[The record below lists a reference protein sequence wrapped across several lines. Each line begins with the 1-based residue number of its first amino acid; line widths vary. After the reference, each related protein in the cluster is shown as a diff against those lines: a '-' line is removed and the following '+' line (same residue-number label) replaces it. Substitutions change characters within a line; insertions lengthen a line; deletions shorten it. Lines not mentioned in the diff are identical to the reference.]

1 MSRRHWLALA
11 LTLIVAQPAIAFD
24 LSAFELFLQE
34 NQHLT
39 AQDLLD
45 RHEPYPHYTRDLG
58 INTSGTILLQEVIDR
73 FHLTQDEL
81 ALLSENG
88 FVISERLAFDSY
100 GEGLNQVWHA
110 DLPIFVSSDL
120 ILHTMHVSFADV
132 FKSIEQEFVAP
143 ALSTAL
149 ESAHFAWPDLVVA
162 NDDDPMMVDCLDD
175 LDVWLTTARSLI
187 TGTVVP
193 AASAENSAFVREI
206 LGAIEGMQPQPL
218 PLFNDVPRLIDFSQ
232 FQVRG
237 YYGETEELQRYFR
250 CMMWL
255 GRVDFRLSP
264 PPDIV
269 PPISVQREIVDTFLV
284 RELLEMSGARAA
296 LGDIDALLRAVV
308 GDSDNTTLAHL
319 DQIAGD
325 LGLTAARE
333 LWNPAILSQ
342 FEAILDSDTYQPQ
355 AINSR
360 ILMKNPLDPE
370 PLQLAYAFLMLG
382 QRFTIDSHVL
392 GNVVYDRVPMPP
404 FRGLPNPLDVL
415 YALGN
420 DDVVPLLEEDLEY
433 YGYAPNLG
441 ALRYLVDS
449 YGEEFWSANLYNHW
463 LSAIRSLNRSGM
475 QQGVPDFM
483 RTGAWQQKQ
492 MQTQLTSWT
501 ELRHDTILHVKQS
514 YSTGVICSNPH
525 GYVEPVPELYR
536 RVGAMARFALDEVIP
551 LIPPSELA
559 TRMAEFYT
567 RVHELMQTLEAIAEK
582 ELAHQALSA
591 AEEEFLQGSYVLSHI
606 SCGDDVENGWLAD
619 LYFDR
624 EDDMPISAPDF
635 IVADVHTQPTDESGA
650 PVGHVLHV
658 GTVHPR
664 LGVFIAGCPTS
675 EPIAFVGPVGS
686 MRQFVSWDFERLTDE
701 IWLEGW
707 TNRYA
712 TGLSELIPTLSSA
725 EWEMVYTADRM
736 GIRQPGPSILAAYTT
751 SLTDPETGPPPTPTS
766 QGIAWLRNSPNPFNP
781 STSIGFELRG
791 KVVVDVLVA
800 IYDARGT
807 RVKTL
812 LHEMLQPN
820 TWFLPWDG
828 TDDAGHPVSS
838 GVYFAMVVADGQ
850 RYSTKMVMVR

>member
-1 MSRRHWLALA
+1 MSRRHWLVLA
-11 LTLIVAQPAIAFD
+11 LTLLVARPATAFD
-24 LSAFELFLQE
+24 LSAYEQFLQG
-34 NQHLT
+34 NQYLT

-45 RHEPYPHYTRDLG
+45 RHEPNPHYTRDLG

-73 FHLTQDEL
+73 FHLTEDEL

-110 DLPIFVSSDL
+110 DLPIFISSDL

-132 FKSIEQEFVAP
+132 FKTIEQDHVAP
-143 ALSTAL
+143 ALSAAL
-149 ESAHFAWPDLVVA
+149 ASAHFAWPDLVVA
-162 NDDDPMMVDCLDD
+162 YGSDPKMDPCLND
-175 LDVWLTTARSLI
+175 LDVWLTAARSLI
-187 TGTVVP
+187 NGTVVP
-193 AASAENSAFVREI
+193 AASPENNAFVGEI
-206 LGAIEGMQPQPL
+206 LRAIEGLQPQPL

-237 YYGETEELQRYFR
+237 YYTETEELQRYFR

-264 PPDIV
+264 PPDIE
-269 PPISVQREIVDTFLV
+269 PPISVHREIVDAFLV
-284 RELLEMSGARAA
+284 HELLEMSGTRAA
-296 LGDIDALLRAVV
+296 LGDIDTLLRTVV

-319 DQIAGD
+319 DQIAVD
-325 LGLTAARE
+325 LGLTAAAE
-333 LWNPAILSQ
+333 LWNPAILSE

-370 PLQLAYAFLMLG
+370 PLQPPYAFLMLG

-392 GNVVYDRVPMPP
+392 GSVVYDRVPMPP
-404 FRGLPNPLDVL
+404 FRGLPSPLDVL

-420 DDVVPLLEEDLEY
+420 DDVIPLLEEDLEY

-475 QQGVPDFM
+475 QEGAPDFM

-536 RVGAMARFALDEVIP
+536 RVGVMAQFALEQVVP
-551 LIPPSELA
+551 LVPPSELA
-559 TRMAEFYT
+559 TRMAGFYT
-567 RVHELMQTLEAIAEK
+567 RVHELMQTLETIAEK
-582 ELAHQALSA
+582 ELAHQALSV
-591 AEEEFLQGSYVLSHI
+591 AEEEFLQGSYASSSI
-606 SCGDDVENGWLAD
+606 SCGYDVENGWLAE
-619 LYFDR
+619 LYFDP
-624 EDDMPISAPDF
+624 EDEMPISAPDF
-635 IVADVHTQPTDESGA
+635 IVADIHTQPTDESGA

-686 MRQFVSWDFERLTDE
+686 MRQFVSWDFERLTDD
-701 IWLEGW
+701 IWFEAW
-707 TNRYA
+707 TSRYA
-712 TGLSELIPTLSSA
+712 TGLADLIPGLSSA
-725 EWEMVYTADRM
+725 EWEKVYTANSA
-736 GIRQPGPSILAAYTT
+736 GERQPGPSILAAYTT
-751 SLTDPETGPPPTPTS
+751 SLTDPENGPPPAPA
-766 QGIAWLRNSPNPFNP
+766 QRGITWLRNSPNPFNP
-781 STSIGFELRG
+781 ITSIGFKLEG
-791 KVVVDVLVA
+791 AVEVDVQVA
-800 IYDARGT
+800 IYDARGS

-828 TDDAGHPVSS
+828 TDDAGRSVSS
-838 GVYFAMVVADGQ
+838 GVYFAFVIADGQ